1 MAAETPAPKKKTARK
16 VAKKKTA
23 RKAAPKKVAKKKA
36 APKKAAPKKKVAVA
50 KSLPAASGKPKITS
64 SERMELISKGAYYI
78 SMKRNPCDGNM
89 EGDWMA
95 AEAVIDMLFE
105 VE

>member
-1 MAAETPAPKKKTARK
+1 MAAETPAPKKK
-16 VAKKKTA
+16 VAKKRVK
-23 RKAAPKKVAKKKA
+23 KAAPKKKVVAKKKA
-36 APKKAAPKKKVAVA
+36 APKKAAPEKKVTVA
-50 KSLPAASGKPKITS
+50 KAPATSGARLTLTPA
-64 SERMELISKGAYYI
+64 ERMALISKAAYYI

-105 VE
+105 IES

>member
-1 MAAETPAPKKKTARK
+1 MAAETPAPKKK
-16 VAKKKTA
+16 VAKKRVK
-23 RKAAPKKVAKKKA
+23 KAAPKKKVVAKKKA
-36 APKKAAPKKKVAVA
+36 APKKVAPKKKVAVKA
-50 KSLPAASGKPKITS
+50 PATSGARLTLTPA
-64 SERMELISKGAYYI
+64 ERMALISKAAYYI

-105 VE
+105 IES

>member
-1 MAAETPAPKKKTARK
+1 MAAETPAPKKK
-16 VAKKKTA
+16 VAKKRVK
-23 RKAAPKKVAKKKA
+23 KAAPKKKVVAKKKA
-36 APKKAAPKKKVAVA
+36 APKKAAPEKKVAVA
-50 KSLPAASGKPKITS
+50 KAPATSGARLTLTPA
-64 SERMELISKGAYYI
+64 ERMALISKAAYYI

-105 VE
+105 IES

>member
-1 MAAETPAPKKKTARK
+1 MAAETPAPKKK
-16 VAKKKTA
+16 VAKKRVK
-23 RKAAPKKVAKKKA
+23 KAAPKKKVVAKKKA

-50 KSLPAASGKPKITS
+50 KAPATSGARLTLTPA
-64 SERMELISKGAYYI
+64 ERMALISKAAYYI

-105 VE
+105 IES